1 MTETK
6 MTEGLTTKEVQS
18 RVEKGL
24 VNKTQDKVIK
34 SNWQILFNNLFTL
47 FNAFNFSIA
56 LALFLVG
63 AYTNLF
69 FIVIIIMNIS
79 IGTLQE
85 IHAKKLVEKLTILS
99 ATKAVVIRDSKKTEI
114 PTDDIVQDDMIIY
127 SEGNQISSDSILLE
141 GEVEVNESLLTGE
154 ADNILKSVGG
164 TLLSGSYVVS
174 GTCYARV
181 KNVGAENYVAKITS
195 KVKKHKKIKS
205 ELLDAMNTVT
215 KFTSL
220 FIIPLG
226 VILLVQSY
234 YFRNE
239 TFAESVISSSA
250 GLLGMLP
257 KGLLL
262 LISLTLATGVI
273 KLSRKKVLI
282 QEMHSIETMAHVDM
296 LCLDKTG
303 TITEGNMKVSNLHII
318 DDSSMPISVKE
329 AMECFSNNMEN
340 NNATFAALKKEFE
353 TDDTTYNL
361 LNKVPFSSDRKW
373 SSATFSSIGSLV
385 LGAPEK
391 LLQCSDF
398 TLPNEIVEAQKSGKR
413 ILLLGY
419 TKETIRDRELLPLII
434 VAAIELDDPLKKNAK
449 EMFHFFKSEG
459 VDIKVISGDNTLTV
473 SSIAK
478 KAGIENYDS
487 YIDMSN
493 VTDEEI
499 KDIVNKYV
507 IFGRVNPNQKSLI
520 VKALQ
525 NNGHTVAMTG
535 DGVNDVIALREADC
549 GITMPNGSD
558 VAKQVSQIVLLD
570 SDFGV
575 LKDVLMEGRRVV
587 NNVTN
592 VAKIFFIK
600 TIYSVLLCIL
610 NIILNVPFP
619 FIPIQITLIDLAI
632 EGYTPFFTSFESDN
646 RKIQA
651 PFLQS
656 VIRGAMPYAITIIL
670 SLIGIMLVAP
680 SYNIVDNEMVTIMYY
695 IIGFISILAVIKSCY
710 PFNKLRIFLATTTAI
725 GFYVA
730 AFLFQKLLHLEKI
743 SSTGL
748 WMCIIVAML
757 CIPIKMLLAHFIDY
771 KIER

>member
-6 MTEGLTTKEVQS
+6 FTEGLTTKEIQQ
-18 RVEKGL
+18 RIEKGQ

-34 SNWQILFNNLFTL
+34 SNWEILSNNLFTL

-63 AYTNLF
+63 AYTNMF
-69 FIVIIIMNIS
+69 FILIIIMNIS

-85 IHAKKLVEKLTILS
+85 IHAKKLVEKLSILA
-99 ATKAVVIRDSKKTEI
+99 ATKAVVIRDSQKIEI
-114 PTDDIVQDDMIIY
+114 STDDIVLDDIIIY
-127 SEGNQISSDSILLE
+127 QEGNQISSDSILLE

-154 ADNILKSVGG
+154 ADNILKNVGD
-164 TLLSGSYVVS
+164 TLLSGSYIAS
-174 GTCYARV
+174 GNCYARV
-181 KNVGAENYVAKITS
+181 KKVGAENYAAKITS
-195 KVKKHKKIKS
+195 KVKKYKKIKS
-205 ELLDAMNTVT
+205 ELLDAMNKVT

-220 FIIPLG
+220 FIVPLG
-226 VILLVQSY
+226 VILLVQAY
-234 YFRNE
+234 YFRDQ

-282 QEMHSIETMAHVDM
+282 QEMHSIETMAHVDV

-303 TITEGNMKVSNLHII
+303 TITEGNMKVSNFYII
-318 DDSSMPISVKE
+318 DDASMPISVKE
-329 AMECFSNNMEN
+329 AIEYFTSSMEN
-340 NNATFAALKKEFE
+340 NNATFAALKDEFE
-353 TDDTTYNL
+353 TDDNKYEL

-373 SSATFSSIGSLV
+373 SSATFNAVGSLV

-391 LLQCSDF
+391 LLQNSDF
-398 TLPNEIVEAQKSGKR
+398 ILPKEIVEAQKSGKR

-419 TKETIRDRELLPLII
+419 TKETIKDRELLPLTI

-449 EMFHFFKSEG
+449 EIFHFFKKEG
-459 VDIKVISGDNTLTV
+459 VDIKVVSGDNTLTV

-487 YIDMSN
+487 YIDMSD
-493 VTDEEI
+493 VSDEEI
-499 KDIVNKYV
+499 KDIANKYV
-507 IFGRVNPNQKSLI
+507 IFGRVNPHQKSLI

-525 NNGHTVAMTG
+525 DHGHTVAMTG

-632 EGYTPFFTSFESDN
+632 EGYTPFFTSFEPDN

-656 VIRGAMPYAITIIL
+656 VIRGALPYAITIIL

-680 SYNIVDNEMVTIMYY
+680 LYNIVGNEMVTIMYY
-695 IIGFISILAVIKSCY
+695 IIGFISILSVIKACY
-710 PFNKLRIFLATTTAI
+710 PFTKLRIFLATTTTI

-730 AFLFQKLLHLEKI
+730 AFLFQNLLHLEKI

-757 CIPIKMLLAHFIDY
+757 CIPTKVLLAYFIDY
-771 KIER
+771 RIDR